1 MGAQLLSCCSEM
13 HLLFEKITSTVLANP
28 WMHAPSDRACVQH
41 QKASLQ
47 AQISDAHTCLHPPQL
62 KQALLWKSPLTATA
76 KSLMRSHGQLEGS
89 FAALVTA
96 LLNAQEGISR
106 SPPTN
111 KELPPHAIASLLF
124 SLLFDACEAFSLW
137 TLDWPSDSQ
146 HTHPQLLLALL
157 QLATWQLREYRP
169 SSAPTV
175 SAPSCCRISTT
186 PVESYILLAPALKV
200 LTRIS
205 RQSAGDVADLLSK
218 LPPSLFTT
226 VCCVASEQLRTG
238 GVSAQPSSS
247 AASAASAVA
256 AAAAA
261 AARRTRGARATT
273 TAGATAAAAAV
284 AQAAA
289 EAAAIKAWSAK
300 RKLLT
305 PTVLHFDDKKRQG
318 VFKSLVQLVY
328 AGSLADQRVGRDDC
342 CLTFL
347 APAVVEA
354 YKLGLIAIMMDSELK
369 PEPRCAVPDMHV
381 QDATH
386 VLTSLL
392 RAVRMDKIKRAA
404 LTIFGLGHPSTYGI
418 DPTPE
423 TSLELAPRVA
433 TPDRQLVA
441 VVCRRQPDSID
452 IMHYNARLMIA
463 ILEGWPVHSDS
474 EPPVEM
480 EMSQREQSDAAY
492 CLARVARQG
501 SGFAWCCLQSVKQR
515 LALVPQPGRGV
526 TVPSWSKENQLVMVD
541 IRELMV
547 LVYTHAAGRTVQGSG
562 TLFTAHPST
571 HITSLTLSPTHHSC
585 ENCTCLS
592 LHPRMDASDA
602 SNVGRRTGNARHP
615 DLLRLNRWSRLHCT
629 AAVLEACLR
638 DTHRP
643 PTAHQ
648 ACLAA
653 VVATRALASLCRPPR
668 FGRALD
674 LCVSLASTV
683 RKLMQPHTALSCPT
697 NGPGGTTGGQRQQRQ
712 QQPPLVGEWFAGKE
726 VVRAKEPLEEE
737 QASELMVASMVAIAT
752 IHRAMQALRV
762 ALQAAHGDPTGAA
775 LVSFTPG
782 APVTRPRSSQ
792 ASVAAADELRL
803 HISQLHQVTAILFQ
817 GLVVLGQWRVGS
829 GSVVDQGLS
838 GTVEWIASN
847 CGGVGEGLLAVAT
860 SALRAPLP
868 LCRNTRALQGLKWEL
883 YAQTCFHGRLV
894 AGCCNLACSDMGGAS
909 EAGLKTRLCGGC
921 RRARYCSAG
930 CQAEA
935 WSERGHSLLCCM
947 STY

>member
-41 QKASLQ
+41 QMASLQ
-47 AQISDAHTCLHPPQL
+47 AQISDAHTCLHPSQL
-62 KQALLWKSPLTATA
+62 KQALLWHSPLTATA
-76 KSLMRSHGQLEGS
+76 KSLMRSHKRLEGS

-124 SLLFDACEAFSLW
+124 SLLFSACEAFSLW

-200 LTRIS
+200 LARIS
-205 RQSAGDVADLLSK
+205 RQSGGDVVDLLSK
-218 LPPSLFTT
+218 LPPRLFTT

-238 GVSAQPSSS
+238 GTSAPPSSS
-247 AASAASAVA
+247 PASVA

-261 AARRTRGARATT
+261 AAAGRRSRGARATT
-273 TAGATAAAAAV
+273 PAGAATRV
-284 AQAAA
+284 AGSATAAA
-289 EAAAIKAWSAK
+289 EAAAAQAAANQPK
-300 RKLLT
+300 RDPWT
-305 PTVLHFDDKKRQG
+305 PTVLHFDDQKRLG
-318 VFKSLVQLVY
+318 VFRGLVQLVY
-328 AGSLADQRVGRDDC
+328 AGCLADQKVGRDDC

-354 YKLGLIAIMMDSELK
+354 YKLGLIAVMMDSERT
-369 PEPRCAVPDMHV
+369 PGPRHAAPGMHV

-392 RAVRMDKIKRAA
+392 RAVRVDKIKRAA
-404 LTIFGLGHPSTYGI
+404 LTIFGLGRPGAHGI
-418 DPTPE
+418 HPTPE

-463 ILEGWPVHSDS
+463 ILEGWPAPGGP
-474 EPPVEM
+474 EPPAAT
-480 EMSQREQSDAAY
+480 SRREQSDAAY

-526 TVPSWSKENQLVMVD
+526 TVPSWSKESQLVMVD
-541 IRELMV
+541 IREMMV
-547 LVYTHAAGRTVQGSG
+547 LVYTHAAMWGSAWG
-562 TLFTAHPST
+562 K
-571 HITSLTLSPTHHSC
+571 
-585 ENCTCLS
+585 
-592 LHPRMDASDA
+592 
-602 SNVGRRTGNARHP
+602 P
-615 DLLRLNRWSRLHCT
+615 DTPELLRLHRWSRLHCT

-674 LCVSLASTV
+674 LCQRVPAAP
-683 RKLMQPHTALSCPT
+683 Q
-697 NGPGGTTGGQRQQRQ
+697 GGQRQQRQ

-726 VVRAKEPLEEE
+726 VVRAKEPLVEA
-737 QASELMVASMVAIAT
+737 QASELMAASVVAITT
-752 IHRAMQALRV
+752 IHRTMQALRT
-762 ALQAAHGDPTGAA
+762 ALQAAHGDPADAA
-775 LVSFTPG
+775 LVSL
-782 APVTRPRSSQ
+782 APAAPATGSRSA
-792 ASVAAADELRL
+792 ASSVGPADELRL
-803 HISQLHQVTAILFQ
+803 HISQLHQVTAILLQ
-817 GLVVLGQWRVGS
+817 GLVALCQWRVGS
-829 GSVVDQGLS
+829 GGVVDQGM
-838 GTVEWIASN
+838 GTTVAWLTAN
-847 CGGVGEGLLAVAT
+847 CGDVGAGLLAVAT

-868 LCRNTRALQGLKWEL
+868 LCGSTRALQGLAWEL
-883 YAQTCFHGRLV
+883 YAQACFHGRLV

-921 RRARYCSAG
+921 RRARYCGAE

-935 WSERGHSLLCCM
+935 WREGGARHAVPHRHALRRVVLARLRREGLPK
-947 STY
+947 